1 MELIV
6 GTEAL
11 RSELK
16 AFNGLVDR
24 NNALHEMSNILVE
37 VEGDKLYLSGTDGDV
52 SLKTE
57 LGVDS
62 FEAVTPGSLCIRAD
76 KLTDVLGTLDGNTR
90 SIRIKSEEK
99 GWSQVLF
106 GKSKFRI
113 SGVETSIYPHITT
126 SRKDETEAV
135 VFPAGLLLQF
145 LNSTSHAVSTQD
157 TKYALT
163 GSNLRVT
170 EGSAQ
175 MEAADGFKV
184 ARIRAG
190 IAGQLTA
197 LFPKKAAA
205 ALKRL
210 LSDVSPEVLVEIAGE
225 TNHLFAVVGTKHLS
239 FRKLTG
245 EFPDINPLLDVE
257 NELSALVDLY
267 PLQAAIRRADL
278 FADKNNH
285 SSVAL
290 TFRNGELEIAARSFE
305 IGAGTEIIEAKYEGP
320 EETVRITTSSLLSF
334 FGSIN
339 ASEEA
344 TGNLTLNVAF
354 SSDKRKATI
363 WKVHREEN
371 AEIGYDYECLITK
384 LQ

>member
-6 GTEAL
+6 ATEPL
-11 RSELK
+11 RSELR

-24 NNALHEMSNILVE
+24 GNALLEMSNILIE
-37 VEGDKLYLSGTDGDV
+37 VSGDKLYLNGTDGDV
-52 SLKTE
+52 SLRAE
-57 LGVDS
+57 LQADS
-62 FEAVTPGSLCIRAD
+62 FEAVTPGSVCIRAD
-76 KLTDVLGTLDGNTR
+76 KLTDVLGTLDSNIR

-113 SGVETSIYPHITT
+113 SGVETSIYPALKT
-126 SRKDETEAV
+126 SRKDETAAV
-135 VFPAGLLLQF
+135 SFPAGLLLQF
-145 LNSTSHAVSTQD
+145 LNSTSHAVSNQD
-157 TKYALT
+157 TRYALT
-163 GSNLRVT
+163 GSNLRVS
-170 EGSAQ
+170 EAGAQ

-184 ARIRAG
+184 ARIKAPVKG
-190 IAGQLTA
+190 ELTA
-197 LFPKKAAA
+197 LFPKKATA

-210 LSDVSPEVLVEIAGE
+210 LAEVSPEVLVELAGE
-225 TNHLFAVVGTKHLS
+225 TNHIFAVVGTKHLS

-257 NELSALVDLY
+257 NELSALVELY

-305 IGAGTEIIEAKYEGP
+305 IGAGNEIIEAKYEGP
-320 EETVRITTSSLLSF
+320 EETVRITCSSLLSF
-334 FGSIN
+334 FGSID
-339 ASEEA
+339 ASDEPA
-344 TGNLTLNVAF
+344 GNITLNIAF
-354 SSDKRKATI
+354 SADKRKATI

-371 AEIGYDYECLITK
+371 AEIAYDYECLITK